1 VRNSYLSKVNLHA
14 MAKSKIS
21 RKKAAKKTPAANR
34 SRTKKTPASTKKTF
48 ATEGPLPP
56 KQRKKALSKLRKLS
70 IRPSHPSS
78 MTGPAMELG
87 YDAPL
92 PKKTRSRKRSV
103 KPAKRKR

>member
-1 VRNSYLSKVNLHA
+1 
-14 MAKSKIS
+14 MAKSRTS
-21 RKKAAKKTPAANR
+21 RKKAAKKAAKKAPAAKK
-34 SRTKKTPASTKKTF
+34 SRTKKTSASTKKTF

-78 MTGPAMELG
+78 ITGPAMELG

-92 PKKTRSRKRSV
+92 PGKTRPKKRSV
-103 KPAKRKR
+103 KSAKRKR

>member
-1 VRNSYLSKVNLHA
+1 MVNSHA
-14 MAKSKIS
+14 MAKSKTS
-21 RKKAAKKTPAANR
+21 RKKPAKKSSKKTLVAKK
-34 SRTKKTPASTKKTF
+34 SRTKKSSSSAKKTF

-56 KQRKKALSKLRKLS
+56 NKRKKALSKLRKLS

-92 PKKTRSRKRSV
+92 PKKTKPRKR
-103 KPAKRKR
+103 AKSARKKR